1 MNLLNIKVMIWNN
14 ICIKFIHLFSY
25 CVFKVIFVVVVYFC
39 IINSTVYDCKISSK
53 IQRLYLFK
61 DRIAYTRQNF
71 IRCLSPYVKSCYWF
85 PVMVLKISH
94 YLRLNYLWQVV
105 YEILYYRIIFV
116 VLLIKNTLLLAIC
129 WILQKNILSCFY
141 H

>member
-14 ICIKFIHLFSY
+14 ICIKSY
-25 CVFKVIFVVVVYFC
+25 SSFFHIAFLKWFLLLLYTF
-39 IINSTVYDCKISSK
+39 VYDCKISSK

-61 DRIAYTRQNF
+61 DRIAYTRQYF